1 MPPYLGKHLFR
12 RRSWNKPPWQSKHK
26 GRRVKMTDNENVA
39 STEEAQNEPVP
50 NPYNMRKSWHTE
62 DVMPKEGLSADS
74 LFVPPERKTQEVT
87 EGQEEIKEKP
97 VEKSKPYSKPNYKKR
112 YDDLKKHY
120 DSKLNE
126 FRSREQEL
134 IQEATASRPEYKAPK
149 TVEELE
155 QFKAQYPDVYDVVE
169 TVSHL
174 QSEAKVEELN
184 SKIAAL
190 QERESA
196 ALRREA
202 ESELYNKHPDFAEL
216 RDSDEFHD
224 WAKSQPDDIQAWDY
238 NNPNNVGLASRA
250 IDLFKQDMGLASNE
264 KTQTQEK
271 SKSSSSTAADMVSTK
286 TTTIDATAEP
296 KIWTQEEIAAL
307 PMDEF
312 DRLEAEIDKA
322 LEEGRVRS

>member
-1 MPPYLGKHLFR
+1 
-12 RRSWNKPPWQSKHK
+12 
-26 GRRVKMTDNENVA
+26 MTENENVT
-39 STEEAQNEPVP
+39 SEEAQNEPVP
-50 NPYNMRKSWHTE
+50 NPYNARKAWHTD
-62 DVMPKEGLSADS
+62 DVMPKEGLTAES
-74 LFVPPERKTQEVT
+74 LFVAPQPK
-87 EGQEEIKEKP
+87 QEEGDQQVEE
-97 VEKSKPYSKPNYKKR
+97 VEKAKPYEKPNYKKR

-120 DSKLNE
+120 DAKLNE
-126 FRSREQEL
+126 FRQREQEL
-134 IQEATASRPEYKAPK
+134 ISSNSPSYKAPK

-155 QFKAQYPDVYDVVE
+155 DFKAKYPDVYDVVE

-174 QSEAKVEELN
+174 QSDARTKDLESQVQAMR
-184 SKIAAL
+184 
-190 QERESA
+190 EREAA
-196 ALRREA
+196 ALRKEA
-202 ESELYNKHPDFAEL
+202 ETELYNKHPDFAEI
-216 RDSDEFHD
+216 RDSDDFHD
-224 WAKSQPDDIQAWDY
+224 WAASQPEDIQAWVY

-312 DRLEAEIDKA
+312 DRLESEIDKA
-322 LEEGRVRS
+322 LEEGRVRD

>member
-1 MPPYLGKHLFR
+1 
-12 RRSWNKPPWQSKHK
+12 
-26 GRRVKMTDNENVA
+26 MTDNENVA

-62 DVMPKEGLSADS
+62 DVMPKTGLSADS
-74 LFVPPERKTQEVT
+74 LFVEPKETKKVEEGDQQAEEQEA
-87 EGQEEIKEKP
+87 

-134 IQEATASRPEYKAPK
+134 IQEATASRPEYTAPK

-184 SKIAAL
+184 SKIASL

-196 ALRREA
+196 ALRKEA

-224 WAKSQPDDIQAWDY
+224 WAKSQPEDIQAWVY

-264 KTQTQEK
+264 KTQTQKK
-271 SKSSSSTAADMVSTK
+271 SRSSSSTAADMVSTK

-322 LEEGRVRS
+322 LEEGRVRG

>member
-1 MPPYLGKHLFR
+1 
-12 RRSWNKPPWQSKHK
+12 
-26 GRRVKMTDNENVA
+26 MTDNENVA

-134 IQEATASRPEYKAPK
+134 IQEATALRPEYTAPK

-174 QSEAKVEELN
+174 QSEAKVDELN
-184 SKIAAL
+184 SKIASL

-196 ALRREA
+196 ALRKEA
-202 ESELYNKHPDFAEL
+202 EAELLSNHPDFATIRE
-216 RDSDEFHD
+216 SDDFHQ
-224 WAKSQPDDIQAWDY
+224 WAESQPEDIQAWVY
-238 NNPNNVGLASRA
+238 NNPNNVRLASRA
-250 IDLFKQDMGLASNE
+250 IDLFKQDIGLASQG
-264 KTQTQEK
+264 KKQTSNK
-271 SKSSSSTAADMVSTK
+271 SKSSSSSAADMVSTK

-312 DRLEAEIDKA
+312 DRLESEIDKA
-322 LEEGRVRS
+322 LDEGRVRG

>member
-1 MPPYLGKHLFR
+1 
-12 RRSWNKPPWQSKHK
+12 
-26 GRRVKMTDNENVA
+26 MTENENVA

-62 DVMPKEGLSADS
+62 DVMPKTGLSADS
-74 LFVPPERKTQEVT
+74 LFVEPKETKKVEEGDQQAEEQEA
-87 EGQEEIKEKP
+87 

-112 YDDLKKHY
+112 DDDLKKHY

-134 IQEATASRPEYKAPK
+134 IQEATSSRPEYQAPK

-184 SKIAAL
+184 SKIASL
-190 QERESA
+190 QEREAA

-202 ESELYNKHPDFAEL
+202 ESELYNKHPDFSEL
-216 RDSDEFHD
+216 RDSDDFHT
-224 WAKSQPDDIQAWDY
+224 WAKTQPEDIQAWVY

>member
-1 MPPYLGKHLFR
+1 
-12 RRSWNKPPWQSKHK
+12 
-26 GRRVKMTDNENVA
+26 MTENENVA
-39 STEEAQNEPVP
+39 STEEAKNEPVP

-62 DVMPKEGLSADS
+62 DVMPKAGLSADS
-74 LFVPPERKTQEVT
+74 LFVEPRETQKVE
-87 EGQEEIKEKP
+87 EGDQQAEEQEAVK
-97 VEKSKPYSKPNYKKR
+97 KSKPYSQPNYKKR

-134 IQEATASRPEYKAPK
+134 IQEATASRPEYTAPK

-184 SKIAAL
+184 SKIAVL

-196 ALRREA
+196 ALRKEA

-224 WAKSQPDDIQAWDY
+224 WAKSQPEDIQAWVY

-264 KTQTQEK
+264 KTQTQKK

-322 LEEGRVRS
+322 LEEGRVRG

>member
-1 MPPYLGKHLFR
+1 
-12 RRSWNKPPWQSKHK
+12 
-26 GRRVKMTDNENVA
+26 MTDNENVA

-62 DVMPKEGLSADS
+62 DVMPKTGLSADS
-74 LFVPPERKTQEVT
+74 LFVEPKETKKVEEGDQQAEEQEA
-87 EGQEEIKEKP
+87 

-134 IQEATASRPEYKAPK
+134 IQEATSSRPEYQAPK

-184 SKIAAL
+184 SKIASL
-190 QERESA
+190 QEREAA

-202 ESELYNKHPDFAEL
+202 ESELYNKHPDFSEL
-216 RDSDEFHD
+216 RDSDDFHT
-224 WAKSQPDDIQAWDY
+224 WAKTQPEDIQAWVY

-264 KTQTQEK
+264 KTQTQKK

-312 DRLEAEIDKA
+312 DRLESEIDRA
-322 LEEGRVRS
+322 LEEGRVRG

>member
-1 MPPYLGKHLFR
+1 
-12 RRSWNKPPWQSKHK
+12 
-26 GRRVKMTDNENVA
+26 MTDNENVA
-39 STEEAQNEPVP
+39 SEEAQNEPVP

-74 LFVPPERKTQEVT
+74 LFVEPKETKKVEEGDQQVEEQEA
-87 EGQEEIKEKP
+87 
-97 VEKSKPYSKPNYKKR
+97 VEKSKPYSQPNYKKR

-120 DSKLNE
+120 DAKLNE
-126 FRSREQEL
+126 FRQREQEL
-134 IQEATASRPEYKAPK
+134 IASNSPSYKAPK

-155 QFKAQYPDVYDVVE
+155 DFKSKYPDVYDVVE

-190 QERESA
+190 QARESA
-196 ALRREA
+196 TLRKEA
-202 ESELYNKHPDFAEL
+202 ESELLSNHPDFADIRE
-216 RDSDEFHD
+216 SDEFHA
-224 WAKSQPDDIQAWDY
+224 WAESQPEDIQAWVY
-238 NNPNNVGLASRA
+238 NNPNNVRLASRA
-250 IDLFKQDMGLASNE
+250 IDLFKQDIGLASN
-264 KTQTQEK
+264 KKKQTSEK
-271 SKSSSSTAADMVSTK
+271 SRSSSSKAADMVSTK

-312 DRLEAEIDKA
+312 DRLESEIDKA
-322 LEEGRVRS
+322 LEEGRVRD